1 MFESSHEM
9 NELRIQQLEE
19 GRDLGL
25 SDDIPDLV
33 VSIDR
38 IRRGGGQRR

>member
-1 MFESSHEM
+1 M

-25 SDDIPDLV
+25 SHDIPDLV

-38 IRRGGGQRR
+38 IRRVGGQRR